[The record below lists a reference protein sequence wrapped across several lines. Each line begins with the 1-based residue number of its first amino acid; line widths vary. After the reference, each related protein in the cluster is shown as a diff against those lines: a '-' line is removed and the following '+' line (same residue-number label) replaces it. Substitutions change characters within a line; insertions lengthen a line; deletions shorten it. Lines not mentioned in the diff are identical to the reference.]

1 MENQLR
7 LGLVAPVAPDQWADA
22 GKDQLVRLVR
32 TVKDLG
38 HDSFWANDSLV
49 RPRFEA
55 LTFLSAAAAL
65 TRRITLGTAA
75 LLPALRRPV
84 QTADSVASID
94 RLTEGRLVIA
104 VGAGFPG
111 LSEVDYAASEVPW
124 APALHTTRRDRGLL
138 ATTVDN

>member
-32 TVKDLG
+32 TVEDLG
-38 HDSFWANDSLV
+38 LDSFWANDSLV

-94 RLTEGRLVIA
+94 RLT
-104 VGAGFPG
+104 
-111 LSEVDYAASEVPW
+111 
-124 APALHTTRRDRGLL
+124 
-138 ATTVDN
+138 